1 MTKNFLK
8 RLSIILSASL
18 FVRNSCPVLA
28 YELDNDKNSIESVEY
43 QNTKDEDFE
52 NFSVVYAELASIY
65 KVTIPKA
72 LVLSGVEKDTDYFV
86 KVEGDIAGYEAISV
100 IPDNSLILS
109 TKNKENEIAT
119 INQNKTQWRYND
131 FAINANGNISA
142 PGITAGKWQ
151 GTFNFYL
158 SLDKVLGDVITLPED
173 EKFSLNLQYGDYN
186 ALKFEEGKTYTSSN
200 PEIFEIDEN
209 KNIIAKGEGTAFII
223 VIDNAGNT
231 KQIPVTVRPADNIS
245 FNIDTLEN
253 NEIKI
258 EEGKFKTINLKSTNT
273 LNLISPRFESANK
286 EIATVDENG
295 NIIGINKGI
304 TTITIYS
311 DNSIPKTVTVIIDKP
326 GEVSM
331 SLNNDKVETLKMSGD
346 SKTLNFAT
354 KEKLTFE
361 SEDEEIL
368 AVDENG
374 KIVAKN
380 IGTTFITV
388 KDKNGNVKKIKVTI
402 NPSDNIVPSIEEQEV
417 KSVNLVATEKKTFS
431 IVSNDTLI
439 LKNVKYISNNP
450 EIVTVDENG
459 NIKATGEG
467 TTTITIKSD
476 NSIDKIVTVTVS
488 HNYVEGTCTYCGDM
502 LPALQYSSSDSKNV
516 YDGKG
521 HNIAVISEGNT
532 IQYSTDN
539 KTWLDESPIYT
550 NAGTYTIF
558 YKITKPTYKTIVG
571 SNIITIEKAD
581 GSITPPTTK
590 SLTYNGS
597 AQALVNAGS
606 SSTGTIQYS
615 LDNEIFNT
623 AIPTG
628 TNAGTYTVYYK
639 VIGDNNHNDVVVNS
653 LTTTISK
660 VASSVKTAP
669 TAKTLTYNGKAQA
682 LVNAGVANYGTMQY
696 SLDNKTFSA
705 TIPTGTNA
713 GTYTVYYKVAGD
725 ANHNNTSAK
734 SISVTIEKA
743 AGNITAPTTK
753 SLTYNGSAQALINA
767 GSSSTGTIQ
776 YSLNNSSW
784 STSIPTGTNAGSY
797 TVYYKVVST
806 NSNYNDVASK
816 SINITIAK
824 KAGYINTK
832 PTAKSLAFTGGA
844 QALVNAGGNAS
855 GTIQY
860 SLNNSTWST
869 AIPTA
874 VNSGTYTVYYK
885 VDASANYNAVGT
897 QSVSVYIDS
906 CTGVWACYSVRQPV
920 LNDFYSAHSAFYTL
934 NEAWNTSIWV
944 TVNGQST
951 YIKHRLHGNFH
962 CTCCGWCESDRY
974 ATYYLVCTRCG
985 RTTSTGG
992 NNVEGNYG
1000 LIGTRCYRTN

>member
-1 MTKNFLK
+1 M
-8 RLSIILSASL
+8 
-18 FVRNSCPVLA
+18 
-28 YELDNDKNSIESVEY
+28 YY
-43 QNTKDEDFE
+43 GGGDF
-52 NFSVVYAELASIY
+52 
-65 KVTIPKA
+65 T
-72 LVLSGVEKDTDYFV
+72 
-86 KVEGDIAGYEAISV
+86 
-100 IPDNSLILS
+100 
-109 TKNKENEIAT
+109 
-119 INQNKTQWRYND
+119 
-131 FAINANGNISA
+131 
-142 PGITAGKWQ
+142 
-151 GTFNFYL
+151 
-158 SLDKVLGDVITLPED
+158 
-173 EKFSLNLQYGDYN
+173 
-186 ALKFEEGKTYTSSN
+186 
-200 PEIFEIDEN
+200 
-209 KNIIAKGEGTAFII
+209 
-223 VIDNAGNT
+223 
-231 KQIPVTVRPADNIS
+231 
-245 FNIDTLEN
+245 
-253 NEIKI
+253 
-258 EEGKFKTINLKSTNT
+258 
-273 LNLISPRFESANK
+273 
-286 EIATVDENG
+286 
-295 NIIGINKGI
+295 GINKGI

-597 AQALVNAGS
+597 AQAL
-606 SSTGTIQYS
+606 
-615 LDNEIFNT
+615 
-623 AIPTG
+623 
-628 TNAGTYTVYYK
+628 
-639 VIGDNNHNDVVVNS
+639 
-653 LTTTISK
+653 
-660 VASSVKTAP
+660 
-669 TAKTLTYNGKAQA
+669 
-682 LVNAGVANYGTMQY
+682 
-696 SLDNKTFSA
+696 
-705 TIPTGTNA
+705 
-713 GTYTVYYKVAGD
+713 
-725 ANHNNTSAK
+725 
-734 SISVTIEKA
+734 
-743 AGNITAPTTK
+743 
-753 SLTYNGSAQALINA
+753 INA

-885 VDASANYNAVGT
+885 VDVSANYNAVGT